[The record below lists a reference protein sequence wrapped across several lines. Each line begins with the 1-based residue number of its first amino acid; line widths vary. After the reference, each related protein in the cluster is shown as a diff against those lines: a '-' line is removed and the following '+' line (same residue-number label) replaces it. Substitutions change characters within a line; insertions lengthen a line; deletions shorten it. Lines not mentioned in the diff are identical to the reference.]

1 MCSVENICEA
11 RVTCT
16 NHGVTQDNG
25 GLVQFV
31 LGDPAV
37 QQDGLQQAGVVQVN
51 VIVPFLQSHK
61 HIFEAPSAALA
72 FSLTHIRLK
81 AFTQGET

>member
-1 MCSVENICEA
+1 MCSMENICDA

-16 NHGVTQDNG
+16 NHGVTQYIG
-25 GLVQFV
+25 GLAQFV

-51 VIVPFLQSHK
+51 VIVPFLQSQK
-61 HIFEAPSAALA
+61 HVH
-72 FSLTHIRLK
+72 THL
-81 AFTQGET
+81 